1 MVIDKKIKRTMW
13 ESKPQYLGSLA
24 LIIISCLLY
33 TGSNQLASNMANLTS
48 SFEKKYVQ
56 EDASFVTDQKL
67 SNIAGLESKFGMSM
81 EEGASFDYPVT
92 ADQTLRVFS
101 QNTKVDKPAI
111 IEGKTISGNEVLID
125 PAYGKANNLKIGE
138 TIKIDDRAFTLAGYM
153 SLPNYIYPLKSD
165 TDLLNDPQSF
175 GIAVIGKDNF
185 QAMGRGYSFYAI
197 KFHDDRTSIDSRTAQ
212 LKDYLKSNG
221 IVILKWTNIADNP
234 RVAFVTAKID
244 GINKVSS
251 SMPVAILILTCILT
265 GIVIW
270 RMLKREAVAIGTLYA
285 LGYRRREI
293 LAHYLKYPLWIA
305 ITGGIV
311 GTVLGALT
319 VRLMLEFMVTYFNM
333 PIDAVRFNPEF
344 ILLSILLP
352 VVFLTISG
360 YFVINRALK
369 LSPVE
374 LMRGGRETGK
384 VGWLERKLRLDRFN
398 FAAKFKIREQLRS
411 IPRSV
416 FLLLGVV
423 LATMLL
429 LYGFAAKS
437 SLDFLVKDTFEET
450 YRYQYEYV
458 FNSLQQGQPSSG
470 EAFSAAPF
478 TLKSDNKTNIQV
490 YGINPASQYISLKD
504 KSGAQLT
511 TGQVIITRPLADQ
524 LKVKP
529 GDRIQLVNKL
539 DARGYEVAVD
549 KIAETYIGNYVF
561 MPLPEFNRMLNYPAG
576 SYTGL
581 FSNARLEIPENK
593 LLTTAT
599 SEDFKKSFADMTQP
613 LQSVIGTIAF
623 ISFVIG
629 LIVIYVVTSLIIE
642 ENRQSISLMKVLG
655 YRRKELNSLILNSPS
670 FIIVIGYLIGIPL
683 ILASL
688 SAMINSATRSMNLT
702 LPVRID
708 YSFVLAG
715 FVIVYLT
722 YELSKALSK
731 KKVNRISMTEIL
743 KAGSE

>member
-33 TGSNQLASNMANLTS
+33 TMFNQLASNMANLTS

-56 EDASFVTDQKL
+56 EDASFITDQKL
-67 SNIAGLESKFGMSM
+67 SNIAGLESNFDMSM

-92 ADQTLRVFS
+92 ADKTLRVFS
-101 QNTKVDKPAI
+101 QNTKVDIPAI

-125 PAYGKANNLKIGE
+125 PAYAKANNLKTGD

-165 TDLLNDPQSF
+165 TDLLSDPKSF
-175 GIAVIGKDNF
+175 GIAVISKDSF
-185 QAMGRGYSFYAI
+185 QAINKGNSFYAI
-197 KFHDDRTSIDSRTAQ
+197 KFHGDRISIDRRIAQ
-212 LKDYLKSNG
+212 LKDYLKNNN

-270 RMLKREAVAIGTLYA
+270 RMLKREAVGIGTLYA

-305 ITGGIV
+305 ITGGIL

-319 VRLMLEFMVTYFNM
+319 LRPMLEFMVSYFNM
-333 PIDAVRFNPEF
+333 PIDAAGFSPQL

-352 VVFLTISG
+352 VIFLTISG

-374 LMRGGRETGK
+374 LMRGGRETSK
-384 VGWLERKLRLDRFN
+384 IGWLERKLRLDRFN

-411 IPRSV
+411 IPRSI

-437 SLDFLVKDTFEET
+437 SLDFLVKDTFEDT

-458 FNSLQQGQPSSG
+458 FNSLQQGQPLNG

-478 TLKSDNKTNIQV
+478 TLKSDNKTIIQV
-490 YGINPASQYISLKD
+490 YGLNPASQYVSLKD
-504 KSGAQLT
+504 KAGAKLT
-511 TGQVIITRPLADQ
+511 TDQVIITRPLADQ
-524 LKVKP
+524 LKIRA
-529 GDRIQLVNKL
+529 GDTVQLVNKL
-539 DARGYEVAVD
+539 DARGYDVAVD
-549 KIAETYIGNYVF
+549 NIAETYIGNYIF
-561 MPLPEFNRMLNYPAG
+561 MPLPKFNKMLKYPAG

-581 FSNARLEIPENK
+581 FSNVKLDIPENK

-599 SEDFKKSFADMTQP
+599 SEDFKKSFDALTQP
-613 LQSVIGTIAF
+613 LQSIIGTIAF

-642 ENRQSISLMKVLG
+642 ENKQNISLMKVLG

-683 ILASL
+683 LLASL
-688 SAMINSATRSMNLT
+688 SAMINSATRSINLT

-708 YSFVLAG
+708 YSYVFAG
-715 FVIVYLT
+715 FVIIYLT